1 MRFWWARA
9 QHKRVESRE
18 WRARWLP
25 HRPSHVCDSPLPGPS
40 EEERG
45 QCPSPRARFA
55 DFARHARHHTHLGL
69 GDAHPRAMHNAS
81 SRCARAPHRAGLRSA
96 PGSPYHCEQAAS
108 RVRSPRRRFLWCWRV
123 GRRRA
128 CNRRQP
134 ASADTACVPR
144 TLKAETARARA
155 GCALLTES
163 AFLLDKESEVAIPAT
178 VTNEELVAKVT
189 PPLPG
194 AGSEVPRRRHGGV
207 TLSLYPGSAP
217 LPCVSLANAA
227 ADWAPGRSQLGVH
240 RPRQR
245 PTRTLTRSAS
255 QPTRVLYRGLPL
267 ATSAAAGGVL
277 GRFNAAPRPLPS
289 IATDGPDTLTRG
301 ASSPELRWRRGGTGS
316 GHLARV

>member
-1 MRFWWARA
+1 MRGWGTGWWRWTRGRASWWAT
-9 QHKRVESRE
+9 SS
-18 WRARWLP
+18 LGS
-25 HRPSHVCDSPLPGPS
+25 PSSSP
-40 EEERG
+40 
-45 QCPSPRARFA
+45 
-55 DFARHARHHTHLGL
+55 
-69 GDAHPRAMHNAS
+69 S
-81 SRCARAPHRAGLRSA
+81 SRSKRRLAATRHDEAPSTASLTWPPAARSFCFIARAPHRRCS
-96 PGSPYHCEQAAS
+96 S
-108 RVRSPRRRFLWCWRV
+108 VRSRRSSVPPPSKPRRHAPELAAPVPAAV
-123 GRRRA
+123 G
-128 CNRRQP
+128 
-134 ASADTACVPR
+134 
-144 TLKAETARARA
+144 
-155 GCALLTES
+155 
-163 AFLLDKESEVAIPAT
+163 
-178 VTNEELVAKVT
+178 TNEELVAKVT

-301 ASSPELRWRRGGTGS
+301 ASSPELLWRRGGTGS
-316 GHLARV
+316 GHLARPALRRG